1 MLCVMYVFFQIFD
14 SLLVDVPFGSL
25 LFLFCLPPSTL
36 HNNNNKSR
44 SHRGRQCTRQHIS
57 STMQQPIIVMNQ
69 KIEREHGRKAQMN
82 NIEAAKVVASLI
94 SSTLGPCAMLKMIL
108 DPMGGTVLTNDGNCI
123 LREIDVVHPAAKH
136 MLELARAQDEEVGD
150 GTTSVIVLTGE
161 ILSLAQPLLERNI
174 HPLKIVKGMGLALT
188 DALNVMEQVAVTI
201 DPNDRNQLED
211 VVRSCLGTKFNCR
224 EEYLMCKLAVDATL
238 RVVEVNK
245 VTGQKEVDIKRYAKV
260 EKIPGGSIED
270 SEVVD
275 GVMFNKDHI
284 HPKMR
289 RYIEKPRVL
298 LLDCA
303 VEYKKPET
311 TINVEVSKDTDWETL
326 LKQEED
332 FVRTMC
338 ATIISFK
345 PDVVITEKGAS
356 DLAAHFFYKAG
367 ITCIR
372 RLRKTDN
379 NRIARATGATI
390 VSRVE
395 ELTESDIG
403 TGAALFEIKKIG
415 DEYFTYITGCPQG
428 TACSVVLRGA
438 SKDTLN
444 EMERNLHDAM
454 CVARNIILEPRIV
467 YGAAAIEAHVSAR
480 LMEKAKSITGVQQA
494 AYQAIAMALE
504 VIPRILTSNCGANVI
519 RTVTDLRAR
528 HASGS
533 GHYWGV
539 NGVTGEIA
547 DIREL
552 KIIEPAAVKIQALKT
567 AVEAACMI
575 LRVDDVVSGSKVK
588 SDRPT
593 KKAAASDDAPEPG
606 SMPE

>member
-1 MLCVMYVFFQIFD
+1 
-14 SLLVDVPFGSL
+14 
-25 LFLFCLPPSTL
+25 
-36 HNNNNKSR
+36 
-44 SHRGRQCTRQHIS
+44 
-57 STMQQPIIVMNQ
+57 MQQPVIVMNQ
-69 KIEREHGRKAQMN
+69 KVEREHGRKAQMS
-82 NIEAAKVVASLI
+82 NINAAKTVAGLI

-174 HPLKIVKGMGLALT
+174 HPLKIVKGMVQALT
-188 DALNVMEQVAVTI
+188 DALQIIEQAATTI
-201 DPNDRNQLED
+201 DPTNREQLLE
-211 VVRSCLGTKFNCR
+211 VVRACLGTKFGSR
-224 EEYLMCKLAVDATL
+224 EEMLMCQLAVDATL
-238 RVVEVNK
+238 RVVMISPT
-245 VTGQKEVDIKRYAKV
+245 TGQKEIDIKRYAKI
-260 EKIPGGSIED
+260 EKIPGASIED
-270 SEVVD
+270 SEVLD

-289 RYIEKPRVL
+289 RRIENPRVL
-298 LLDCA
+298 LLDTA
-303 VEYKKPET
+303 LEYKKAET
-311 TINVEVSKDTDWETL
+311 TISVEVTKDTDWETL

-332 FVRTMC
+332 YVRSLC
-338 ATIISFK
+338 AHIIAFK

-356 DLAAHFFYKAG
+356 DLAAHFLYKAN

-395 ELTESDIG
+395 ELQESDIG
-403 TGAALFEIKKIG
+403 TGAGLFEIKKIG
-415 DEYFTYITGCPQG
+415 DEYFTFITGCPNG

-467 YGAAAIEAHVSAR
+467 NGAAAIEMHTSAR

-504 VIPRILTSNCGANVI
+504 VIPRILSSNCGANVI

-528 HASGS
+528 HALPSGS
-533 GHYWGV
+533 HWGID
-539 NGVTGEIA
+539 GVKGDIS
-547 DIREL
+547 DIRVL
-552 KIIEPAAVKIQALKT
+552 KIVEPASVKIQALKT

-575 LRVDDVVSGSKVK
+575 LRVDDVVSGTKAK
-588 SDRPT
+588 SDRPE
-593 KKAAASDDAPEPG
+593 KKAAATQEDAPDG
-606 SMPE
+606 Q